1 MHIGE
6 SLIELMLNVL
16 FTNVNKESQNI
27 LGPKAPW

>member
-6 SLIELMLNVL
+6 SSIELMINVL
-16 FTNVNKESQNI
+16 FTNANKESQNI